1 MHRLIFY
8 ELDKIWRKRSFIL
21 SICVLMIINLFLL
34 WYINTP
40 ELIGTTEENYIDEL
54 YEEQQKVAGYKEYLR
69 SVQESKDNLS
79 SISIFK
85 KQGQNDYAARNIEK
99 SAKDYSGLSGKNI
112 RWMPSKS
119 LKISMESVWTDL
131 LLILSVLLFSGNLIF
146 AEKDKKLF
154 DITRSTKNGRLQSG
168 IAKIAALF
176 VHCTIITILFYGMNL
191 IYAEITIGF
200 GDLTADIQSVAI
212 YMESNLQIS
221 ILEYIIYSVLTKGF
235 VFFATGTVIMAF
247 CIFADRIVLPYVAA
261 FLLYGISYIAYLTIP
276 AVEKWS
282 VFKYINLIGIL
293 ETQKLYGSYLN
304 FNIGGYPVSRLVL
317 TRSIIIDL
325 AISGITLSILLFV
338 YGRNFELVKSRSKH
352 KKHFH
357 PHISLL
363 YHEGYKIMITNRA
376 VVVILLF
383 AILIGWQIIG
393 KEYNPS
399 AQEQY
404 YRDIMLQLE
413 GKMTDEKE
421 ALIISEQEKYD
432 KTFSEI
438 ERIDNMTANGKISEN
453 AGSFIYDTGYLYL
466 FGLKNNDLLINLFLL
481 SLCVVAAFGNVI
493 PMEYQCGVWYLL
505 GATKAGKKK
514 IIYRKA
520 AVCIMAVMGLSIIP
534 VICRFINISK
544 AYPMHGAGAAI
555 TDIPYFEQ
563 LPPALS
569 IRAFIIL

>member
-40 ELIGTTEENYIDEL
+40 ELKGTTEENYIDEL

-154 DITRSTKNGRLQSG
+154 YITRSTKNGRLQSG

-247 CIFADRIVLPYVAA
+247 CILADRIVLPYVTA
-261 FLLYGISYIAYLTIP
+261 FLLYGIIDNS
-276 AVEKWS
+276 
-282 VFKYINLIGIL
+282 
-293 ETQKLYGSYLN
+293 GS
-304 FNIGGYPVSRLVL
+304 
-317 TRSIIIDL
+317 
-325 AISGITLSILLFV
+325 
-338 YGRNFELVKSRSKH
+338 
-352 KKHFH
+352 
-357 PHISLL
+357 
-363 YHEGYKIMITNRA
+363 
-376 VVVILLF
+376 
-383 AILIGWQIIG
+383 
-393 KEYNPS
+393 
-399 AQEQY
+399 
-404 YRDIMLQLE
+404 
-413 GKMTDEKE
+413 GKM
-421 ALIISEQEKYD
+421 
-432 KTFSEI
+432 
-438 ERIDNMTANGKISEN
+438 
-453 AGSFIYDTGYLYL
+453 
-466 FGLKNNDLLINLFLL
+466 
-481 SLCVVAAFGNVI
+481 
-493 PMEYQCGVWYLL
+493 
-505 GATKAGKKK
+505 
-514 IIYRKA
+514 
-520 AVCIMAVMGLSIIP
+520 VCIQI
-534 VICRFINISK
+534 
-544 AYPMHGAGAAI
+544 H
-555 TDIPYFEQ
+555 
-563 LPPALS
+563 
-569 IRAFIIL
+569 

>member
-40 ELIGTTEENYIDEL
+40 ELKGTTEENYIDEL

-154 DITRSTKNGRLQSG
+154 YITRSTKNGRLQSG

-276 AVEKWS
+276 AVEK
-282 VFKYINLIGIL
+282 
-293 ETQKLYGSYLN
+293 
-304 FNIGGYPVSRLVL
+304 
-317 TRSIIIDL
+317 
-325 AISGITLSILLFV
+325 
-338 YGRNFELVKSRSKH
+338 
-352 KKHFH
+352 
-357 PHISLL
+357 
-363 YHEGYKIMITNRA
+363 
-376 VVVILLF
+376 
-383 AILIGWQIIG
+383 
-393 KEYNPS
+393 
-399 AQEQY
+399 
-404 YRDIMLQLE
+404 
-413 GKMTDEKE
+413 
-421 ALIISEQEKYD
+421 
-432 KTFSEI
+432 
-438 ERIDNMTANGKISEN
+438 
-453 AGSFIYDTGYLYL
+453 
-466 FGLKNNDLLINLFLL
+466 
-481 SLCVVAAFGNVI
+481 
-493 PMEYQCGVWYLL
+493 
-505 GATKAGKKK
+505 
-514 IIYRKA
+514 
-520 AVCIMAVMGLSIIP
+520 
-534 VICRFINISK
+534 
-544 AYPMHGAGAAI
+544 
-555 TDIPYFEQ
+555 
-563 LPPALS
+563 
-569 IRAFIIL
+569 

>member
-40 ELIGTTEENYIDEL
+40 ELKGTTEENYIDEL

-154 DITRSTKNGRLQSG
+154 YITRSTKNGRLQSG

-176 VHCTIITILFYGMNL
+176 VHCIIITILFYGMNL

-247 CIFADRIVLPYVAA
+247 CILADRIVLPYVTA
-261 FLLYGISYIAYLTIP
+261 FLPYGISYIAYLTIP
-276 AVEKWS
+276 AVENGLYS
-282 VFKYINLIGIL
+282 NTLI
-293 ETQKLYGSYLN
+293 
-304 FNIGGYPVSRLVL
+304 
-317 TRSIIIDL
+317 
-325 AISGITLSILLFV
+325 
-338 YGRNFELVKSRSKH
+338 
-352 KKHFH
+352 
-357 PHISLL
+357 
-363 YHEGYKIMITNRA
+363 
-376 VVVILLF
+376 
-383 AILIGWQIIG
+383 
-393 KEYNPS
+393 
-399 AQEQY
+399 
-404 YRDIMLQLE
+404 
-413 GKMTDEKE
+413 
-421 ALIISEQEKYD
+421 
-432 KTFSEI
+432 
-438 ERIDNMTANGKISEN
+438 
-453 AGSFIYDTGYLYL
+453 
-466 FGLKNNDLLINLFLL
+466 
-481 SLCVVAAFGNVI
+481 
-493 PMEYQCGVWYLL
+493 
-505 GATKAGKKK
+505 
-514 IIYRKA
+514 
-520 AVCIMAVMGLSIIP
+520 
-534 VICRFINISK
+534 
-544 AYPMHGAGAAI
+544 
-555 TDIPYFEQ
+555 
-563 LPPALS
+563 
-569 IRAFIIL
+569 

>member
-1 MHRLIFY
+1 MYRLIFY

-40 ELIGTTEENYIDEL
+40 ELKGTTEENYIDEL

-99 SAKDYSGLSGKNI
+99 SAKDYSGLLGKNI

-154 DITRSTKNGRLQSG
+154 YITRSTKNGRLQSG

-176 VHCTIITILFYGMNL
+176 VHCRFITILFYGMNL
-191 IYAEITIGF
+191 IYAKSLIGF
-200 GDLTADIQSVAI
+200 GNIDGRYPVSCNLYGKQSANQHLRI
-212 YMESNLQIS
+212 YNLFCS
-221 ILEYIIYSVLTKGF
+221 DKR
-235 VFFATGTVIMAF
+235 F
-247 CIFADRIVLPYVAA
+247 CIFCHGHCHYGILHIADRIVLPYITA

-325 AISGITLSILLFV
+325 AMSGITLSIILFV
-338 YGRNFELVKSRSKH
+338 YW
-352 KKHFH
+352 KKF
-357 PHISLL
+357 
-363 YHEGYKIMITNRA
+363 
-376 VVVILLF
+376 
-383 AILIGWQIIG
+383 
-393 KEYNPS
+393 
-399 AQEQY
+399 
-404 YRDIMLQLE
+404 
-413 GKMTDEKE
+413 
-421 ALIISEQEKYD
+421 
-432 KTFSEI
+432 
-438 ERIDNMTANGKISEN
+438 
-453 AGSFIYDTGYLYL
+453 
-466 FGLKNNDLLINLFLL
+466 
-481 SLCVVAAFGNVI
+481 
-493 PMEYQCGVWYLL
+493 
-505 GATKAGKKK
+505 
-514 IIYRKA
+514 
-520 AVCIMAVMGLSIIP
+520 
-534 VICRFINISK
+534 
-544 AYPMHGAGAAI
+544 
-555 TDIPYFEQ
+555 
-563 LPPALS
+563 
-569 IRAFIIL
+569 